1 MEGESQDRLYAI
13 IDQLQNMSRE
23 LPLRYQQRVPYEL
36 LSSLGQCLLNPT
48 VFEIVQGLR
57 EIQQVTEKHL
67 FQQRLQLQNEHRM
80 AKSNLIR
87 KHKEK
92 LQESE
97 SVYPHQVPLLTAEYQ
112 REMAA
117 LEKQN
122 KDDITRFDMKL
133 ILQLDQKVSDQQ
145 VMMAKAGVPG
155 FHVTNNP
162 TEVRV
167 QMYLLDFILRLAPSK
182 SSSSS

>member
-1 MEGESQDRLYAI
+1 MWYPVKVHIFKKDL
-13 IDQLQNMSRE
+13 
-23 LPLRYQQRVPYEL
+23 
-36 LSSLGQCLLNPT
+36 C
-48 VFEIVQGLR
+48 FIV
-57 EIQQVTEKHL
+57 
-67 FQQRLQLQNEHRM
+67 

-122 KDDITRFDMKL
+122 KDEITRFDMKL
-133 ILQLDQKVSDQQ
+133 ILQLDQKVSNTANVVATHQLCM
-145 VMMAKAGVPG
+145 VK
-155 FHVTNNP
+155 
-162 TEVRV
+162 
-167 QMYLLDFILRLAPSK
+167 
-182 SSSSS
+182 